1 MGTKC
6 LIGYAFGN
14 TVYYAYCLHH
24 GYPGHMVPILRHIID
39 GDFLMKR
46 IINERVF
53 GFLTNFGCEPHT
65 THDCEPLWDKRK
77 EELKC
82 SLRDFISGNTA
93 EDSDYRYLF
102 DGAEWKCY
110 GQDIGSQDDRFCSS
124 DFIDMKN
131 LSKDG
136 GYWFYRE
143 ATTDRREFLVRRSGG
158 HLDDGLCIN
167 TIMTANE
174 LINYVDM
181 DDIHDESYEIYE
193 ITEYGTMREIFYRGW
208 KPGCVIEFTDD
219 YGQVVLCGY
228 GTDH

>member
-14 TVYYAYCLHH
+14 TVYYACCLHH
-24 GYPGHMVPILRHIID
+24 GYPDNMVPILRHIID
-39 GDFLMKR
+39 GDFLMKG

-53 GFLTNFGCEPHT
+53 GFLTRDCQPHT

-77 EELKC
+77 EEQKC
-82 SLRDFISGNTA
+82 SLEDFIGG
-93 EDSDYRYLF
+93 DMFKDYDYRYLF

-110 GQDIGSQDDRFCSS
+110 GVDLGSQDDQYCYS
-124 DFIDMKN
+124 DFIDTKN
-131 LSKDG
+131 PSEDG
-136 GYWFYRE
+136 GYWFYKD
-143 ATTDRREFLVRRSGG
+143 ATTDHREFLVRRSGG
-158 HLDDGLCIN
+158 QLGDDLCVN

-174 LINYVDM
+174 LIDYVDM

-219 YGQVVLCGY
+219 YNQVVLRGH

>member
-1 MGTKC
+1 MSTKC

-14 TVYYAYCLHH
+14 TVYYACCLHN
-24 GYPGHMVPILRHIID
+24 GYPGNMVPILRHIID
-39 GDFLMKR
+39 GDFLMER

-53 GFLTNFGCEPHT
+53 GFLTTDCQPHT

-77 EELKC
+77 EEQKC
-82 SLRDFISGNTA
+82 SLEDFVSGDTFK
-93 EDSDYRYLF
+93 DYDFRYLF

-110 GQDIGSQDDRFCSS
+110 GEGLGSQDDRYCSS

-131 LSKDG
+131 PSEDG
-136 GYWFYRE
+136 GCWFHKE
-143 ATTDRREFLVRRSGG
+143 STTDRREFLVRRSGG
-158 HLDDGLCIN
+158 HLDEGLCVN

-174 LINYVDM
+174 LIDYVDM

-208 KPGCVIEFTDD
+208 KPGCVIEFVDD
-219 YGQVVLCGY
+219 YYQVVLRGY